1 MYLQK
6 QLSKR
11 IGDKEYAKYVLVIP
25 PKVIHQLKWKGGEK
39 LELEI
44 KKYIPHITKT
54 TNSTAITI
62 KIIFCIKFLPDQ
74 INYFII

>member
-44 KKYIPHITKT
+44 KNDKLIVKR
-54 TNSTAITI
+54 
-62 KIIFCIKFLPDQ
+62 D
-74 INYFII
+74 